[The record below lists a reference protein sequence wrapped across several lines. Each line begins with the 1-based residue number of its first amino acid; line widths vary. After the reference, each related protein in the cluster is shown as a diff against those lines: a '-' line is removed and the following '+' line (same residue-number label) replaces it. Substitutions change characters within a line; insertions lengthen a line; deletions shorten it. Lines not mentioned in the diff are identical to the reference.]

1 MLLRQMRYFVS
12 VIENN
17 SFTEAAE
24 QEFISQSAI
33 SQQIQSLET
42 ELGTELFIR
51 QHRKFRLT
59 SAGEYFYQE
68 SRQILSRIDRII
80 LETQR
85 IGSYD
90 DAHLRIG
97 YLQVYGGPVLHQAI
111 TEFSEIYP
119 EVVID
124 LIHGTH
130 EELYQ
135 ELLQQTVHLV
145 LSDQRRAFSKDYVNL
160 ELIQPTTFIEI
171 SRRNP
176 LSKQEV
182 INVED
187 LSEIPC
193 ILITSKDQLEHEEA
207 FYKDTLGFSNQFIY
221 AGNLEEARL
230 MVASNRG
237 FLPLEKIGSQ
247 PSPLSATT
255 RIPVQK
261 AGKPII
267 RKYCAFWKKEGT
279 NYYVEEFAR
288 MLKKN
293 IQDNTKQGLS

>member
-12 VIENN
+12 VVENN

-59 SAGEYFYQE
+59 SSGEYFYQE

-85 IGSYD
+85 IGSD

-111 TEFSEIYP
+111 T

-145 LSDQRRAFSKDYVNL
+145 LSNQRRAFSKDYVNL

-171 SRRNP
+171 LRRNP

-267 RKYCAFWKKEGT
+267 RKYCAFWKK
-279 NYYVEEFAR
+279 
-288 MLKKN
+288 
-293 IQDNTKQGLS
+293 